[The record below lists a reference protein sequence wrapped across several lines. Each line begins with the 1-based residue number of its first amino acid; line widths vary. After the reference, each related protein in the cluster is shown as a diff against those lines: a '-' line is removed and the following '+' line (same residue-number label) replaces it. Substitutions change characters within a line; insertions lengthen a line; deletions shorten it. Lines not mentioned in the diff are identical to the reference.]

1 MSYKSVAEIYRG
13 SMEFSQHLAEM
24 EEDYIVTE
32 IGRQIGVSVDKEELL
47 KALKYDRQ
55 QYDAGYKDG
64 FAEAQSIKA
73 KYDALVKYLE
83 KYVYIDDAVCDAMSD
98 LYEGDKPYCE
108 VHCRFSEPNATCIDK
123 FAELL
128 ARDEVE

>member
-1 MSYKSVAEIYRG
+1 MMNYKSPIELFYFNTSCDLLNA
-13 SMEFSQHLAEM
+13 
-24 EEDYIVTE
+24 EEDALVYEVNRQLSIN
-32 IGRQIGVSVDKEELL
+32 IGKEELL

-64 FAEAQSIKA
+64 LAEAKSIKA
-73 KYDALVKYLE
+73 KYDALVRYID

-98 LYEGDKPYCE
+98 LYEGDEPYCE

-123 FAELL
+123 FAEML
-128 ARDEVE
+128 ARGGVM